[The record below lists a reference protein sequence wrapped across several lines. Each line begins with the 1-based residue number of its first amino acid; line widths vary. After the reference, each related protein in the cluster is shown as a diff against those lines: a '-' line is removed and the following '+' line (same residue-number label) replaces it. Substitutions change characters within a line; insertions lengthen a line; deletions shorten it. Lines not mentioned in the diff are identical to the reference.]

1 MRSPGGDASPTPEDG
16 TRRPRLAKRRCPP
29 RWTHPSRAECGL
41 LVMNE
46 WATASKHVVQVSTKQ
61 KWHED
66 PGWRDVDLVGTSRCS
81 NTCCVW
87 SGRCIRPCPQT
98 EGPRV
103 CSLHP
108 LAQQSQKPPQATAK
122 GPPCGSVASTR
133 FVCLKRESWLD
144 GLELLLRLT
153 APRSLQY
160 ARFQETA
167 RDGRP
172 AVQTWCCLNKLSARS
187 CPDLG
192 TTSPFPH
199 FHQLRPFGPGLGCSA
214 PIFERFL
221 HHGQFGSPNPQP
233 KPT

>member
-16 TRRPRLAKRRCPP
+16 TRRPRLAKRRCLP

-66 PGWRDVDLVGTSRCS
+66 PRWRDVDLVGTSRCS
-81 NTCCVW
+81 NTCRVW

-108 LAQQSQKPPQATAK
+108 LAQQKSK
-122 GPPCGSVASTR
+122 ASTSNSQR
-133 FVCLKRESWLD
+133 TTLWQRCQHPICLSKK
-144 GLELLLRLT
+144 GELAGWIGAAFASR
-153 APRSLQY
+153 
-160 ARFQETA
+160 
-167 RDGRP
+167 
-172 AVQTWCCLNKLSARS
+172 C
-187 CPDLG
+187 
-192 TTSPFPH
+192 SPFPAVCPIP
-199 FHQLRPFGPGLGCSA
+199 RDCSRWQA
-214 PIFERFL
+214 CCANLVLPE
-221 HHGQFGSPNPQP
+221 
-233 KPT
+233 